1 MATYNLR
8 RFSHSEALK
17 TIDRG
22 RLLTFLLPHKDYF
35 SGRGMA
41 LPSKTGSDGLDYD
54 ALASILV
61 SPDTDTPP
69 ELANALFF
77 IHEMSTT
84 EAMDS
89 LLTAAS
95 ESSLPLDSTG
105 EQAPADIAMQVWLQD
120 RDLLERKHAEQF
132 LTSKRSFEYYQAEAN
147 PLPKFKKPSA
157 ATLKAM
163 EKDLDDWFENKKRG
177 RGARV
182 FVFPKDDG
190 VWFLVRHGDPFRR
203 EGAMDGTKSSSVL
216 YRPEKFDVLAYDTKL
231 GEIRMNAAS
240 KGEKDL
246 YRKQFGKHLF
256 DDEEFFPGQE
266 KYTLEPLRADGADSL
281 KCGDVDGLDW
291 VKLKEVQYYWG
302 GAHNEIEVRKADDI
316 FAAMEKKGRSMPK
329 KVKIIRA
336 SFQVKF
342 TDAKTPRSMTVKPPY
357 AAQYTRDSDS
367 AAIEDWLTKR
377 GFVLNGQAP

>member
-22 RLLTFLLPHKDYF
+22 HMLTFLLPYKDYF

-41 LPSKTGSDGLDYD
+41 LPSKTSSDGLDYD

-69 ELANALFF
+69 TLANALFF
-77 IHEMSTT
+77 IHEMATP
-84 EAMDS
+84 EGMDS
-89 LLTAAS
+89 LLDAAQS
-95 ESSLPLDSTG
+95 VGLSLDGSSKQT
-105 EQAPADIAMQVWLQD
+105 PADIAVQVWLQD
-120 RDLLERKHAEQF
+120 RDILERKHAEQF

-163 EKDLDDWFENKKRG
+163 EKDLDEWFKNKKRG
-177 RGARV
+177 QGSRV
-182 FVFPKDDG
+182 FVFPKDDC

-216 YRPEKFDVLAYDTKL
+216 YRPEKFDVLAYDAKL

-256 DDEEFFPGQE
+256 GDEEFFPGQE

-302 GAHNEIEVRKADDI
+302 GGHNEIEVRKADDI

-342 TDAKTPRSMTVKPPY
+342 TDSKTPRSMTVKPPY

-377 GFVLNGQAP
+377 GFVLNGQTP